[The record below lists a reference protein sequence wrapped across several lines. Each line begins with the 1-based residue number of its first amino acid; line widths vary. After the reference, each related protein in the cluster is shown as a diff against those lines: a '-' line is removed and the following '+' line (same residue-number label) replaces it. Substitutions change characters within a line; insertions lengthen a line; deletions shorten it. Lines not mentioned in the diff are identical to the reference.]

1 VKILVI
7 DDEKE
12 IRTLLRVALEASK
25 YIVTEAASG
34 QEGIDSCAVA
44 SPDLIVLDLML
55 LDMDG
60 LAVLERI
67 RIFSSVPV
75 IVLSVRDRD
84 ETKIAALDAG
94 ADDYLTKPFSVGELL
109 ARIRAASR
117 RSERDESVP
126 SVKFKNVSID
136 FAAHEVRKENQPV
149 KLTATEFE
157 LLALLAR
164 NRGRVLTHGQITK
177 EIWGQA
183 EMDLRPLRVFIAGL
197 RKKLE
202 ENPTEPE
209 MIITES
215 GVGYR
220 FRSDF
225 I

>member
-1 VKILVI
+1 MKILVV

-25 YIVTEAASG
+25 YVVVEASSG
-34 QEGIDSCAVA
+34 QEGIDSCAVH
-44 SPDLIVLDLML
+44 SPDLVILDLML
-55 LDMDG
+55 PDMDG
-60 LAVLERI
+60 IAVLERV
-67 RIFSSVPV
+67 RAFSDVPV

-117 RSERDESVP
+117 RSERTEPAP
-126 SVKFKNVSID
+126 SVNFKSVSID
-136 FAAHEVRKENQPV
+136 FAAHEVRKANHTV

-157 LLALLAR
+157 LLSLLAR

-177 EIWGQA
+177 EVWGQS

-209 MIITES
+209 MIITEP

-220 FRSDF
+220 FRADF
-225 I
+225 T

>member
-1 VKILVI
+1 VKILVV

-25 YIVTEAASG
+25 YVVVEASSG
-34 QEGIDSCAVA
+34 QEGIDSCAVH
-44 SPDLIVLDLML
+44 SPDLVILDLML
-55 LDMDG
+55 PDMDG
-60 LAVLERI
+60 IAVLERV
-67 RIFSSVPV
+67 RAFSDVPV

-117 RSERDESVP
+117 RSERTEPAP
-126 SVKFKNVSID
+126 SVNFKSVSID
-136 FAAHEVRKENQPV
+136 FAAHEVRKANHTV

-157 LLALLAR
+157 LLSLLAR

-177 EIWGQA
+177 EVWGQS

-209 MIITES
+209 MIITEP

-220 FRSDF
+220 FRADF
-225 I
+225 T

>member
-1 VKILVI
+1 MKILVI

-55 LDMDG
+55 PDMDG

-67 RIFSSVPV
+67 RTFSSVPV

-225 I
+225 T

>member
-1 VKILVI
+1 MKILVV

-25 YIVTEAASG
+25 YVVVEASSG
-34 QEGIDSCAVA
+34 QEGIDSCAVH
-44 SPDLIVLDLML
+44 SPDLVILDLML
-55 LDMDG
+55 PDMDG
-60 LAVLERI
+60 IAVLERV
-67 RIFSSVPV
+67 RAFSDVPV

-117 RSERDESVP
+117 RSERTEPAP
-126 SVKFKNVSID
+126 SVNFKSVSID
-136 FAAHEVRKENQPV
+136 FAAHEVRKANHTV

-157 LLALLAR
+157 LLSLLAR

-177 EIWGQA
+177 EIWGQS

-209 MIITES
+209 MIITEP

-220 FRSDF
+220 FRADF
-225 I
+225 T